1 MKKSI
6 ILIGIFLFFIIFIT
20 IIGSLIVTGKKSITE
35 SDDILLVQSNKE
47 VYFNVYGYSID
58 NPNVIINPYGNSPL
72 TALVMFE
79 TEQYSEVKITI
90 ISKDGNSDISYVF
103 DKNKYHM
110 IPIYGLYAD
119 YNNKI
124 IIESEGKENV
134 IYINTSKL
142 PDDFIKLDLLS
153 DKNNNFMFYNSNYPY
168 AIDNSGEVRWYLN
181 SNYYGNIT
189 IMDNSNI
196 VIGSDKY
203 NEDGNSISFYRM
215 NLLGK
220 IYSEYLLEDS
230 YYGYSV
236 LYNDNLLILSD
247 EILLID
253 IQTGK
258 VVDKYIS
265 NDNYDYLG
273 VYNDNIIVK
282 KQDVFYEIDGDIL
295 KELLYEVPEN
305 NYSFYNNTD
314 NYKIIPSS
322 RFGKLGITSV
332 SEENIA
338 IINYDKSEG
347 LDNIE
352 IIKESD
358 RIKIKNN
365 NSDNI
370 YLILDKFMDKKI
382 YDVDDIKYI
391 NFNGLS
397 GKYTIYYKIGK
408 KIYKTNYYVEV

>member
-6 ILIGIFLFFIIFIT
+6 ILVGIFLIFIIFIT
-20 IIGSLIVTGKKSITE
+20 IIGSLIVTGNTAITNNE
-35 SDDILLVQSNKE
+35 DILLIQSNKE
-47 VYFNVYGYSID
+47 VYFDVYGYSID
-58 NPNVIINPYGNSPL
+58 NPNIIVNPYGNSPL

-79 TEQYSEVKITI
+79 TEQYSEVNITI
-90 ISKDGNSDISYVF
+90 ISKDGASDISCVF
-103 DKNKYHM
+103 EKNKYHM
-110 IPIYGLYAD
+110 IPIYGLYAN

-124 IIESEGKENV
+124 IIESEGKENI
-134 IYINTSKL
+134 IYINTSEL
-142 PDDFIKLDLLS
+142 PGDFIKLDLLS
-153 DKNNNFMFYNSNYPY
+153 DSDDNFMFYNSNYPY
-168 AIDNSGEVRWYLN
+168 AVDSSGEVRWYLN

-196 VIGSDKY
+196 FIGSDRY
-203 NEDGNSISFYRM
+203 NEEGNSISFYRM

-230 YYGYSV
+230 YYGYSA
-236 LYNDNLLILSD
+236 LYNDNLLVLSD

-258 VVDKYIS
+258 VIDKYIS

-273 VYNDNIIVK
+273 VYKDNVIVR
-282 KQDVFYEIDGDIL
+282 KQDAFYEIDGDIL
-295 KELLYEVPEN
+295 KELLYEVPKN
-305 NYSFYNNTD
+305 NYSFYNSAD

-322 RFGKLGITSV
+322 RFGNLGITSV
-332 SEENIA
+332 SKENIA
-338 IINYDKSEG
+338 IINYNKSE

-352 IIKESD
+352 IIKDLD
-358 RIKIKNN
+358 RIKVKNI
-365 NSDNI
+365 NSENI
-370 YLILDKFMDKKI
+370 YFILDKFMDKKI
-382 YDVDDIKYI
+382 YEVDDIKYI

-408 KIYKTNYYVEV
+408 KIYKTNYYIEV